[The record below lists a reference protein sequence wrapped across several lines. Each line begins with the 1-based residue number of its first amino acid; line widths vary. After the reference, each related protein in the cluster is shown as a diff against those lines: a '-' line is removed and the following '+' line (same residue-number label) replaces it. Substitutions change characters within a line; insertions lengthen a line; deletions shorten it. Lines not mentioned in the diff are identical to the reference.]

1 MNIEIGKS
9 QKLKRNY
16 DLLNSLDLSSESNI
30 INKKEHYFPLSPH
43 PSRNFFP
50 KQINSNH
57 KLYNTKKVRY
67 PKGISSKERK
77 DKEQSLNHVQIGE
90 VLYERYIIKQKL
102 EHGHKSSCWLAF
114 DIKFGNY
121 VAIKIQYL
129 ESRNI
134 DTTYDEV
141 EILNEIGKHNFDKDW
156 LKSLREYYKK
166 DPLILTEIDSI
177 EHTNNIQLLNSFIHQ
192 GKNKNLFCVVFEIMG
207 VNLLEIVKRYNYK
220 GIPLP
225 FVRIIVKQILI
236 GLDFLHRICNVVHT
250 DLKPENILV
259 CLSKDEL
266 YTIQETGQFDVQQSA
281 KREYYNNGKDLSK
294 KNERMEKKELNPPK
308 VLNLNKRENYS
319 NDMVLKE
326 DDFNNNNDESIN
338 DNIIDN
344 LNLEDLIERPRV
356 LSVPKFN
363 IDNNCEKLDE
373 NISYINIMEYSNEI
387 HSYIKEKNRIIKDK
401 KYRKK
406 LLLKNNL
413 LFNAKTRRD
422 KVEIIK
428 KLNIEYN
435 QDKERIDPN
444 INTKIC
450 NFSKALWLN
459 QQINEIIQT
468 RQYRAPEVILGI
480 NYNETVD
487 IWSLACIVFELAT
500 GDYLFNPING
510 ENFSKDDDHLAKFIQ
525 ILGKM
530 PKNFCLSGTYS
541 YKYFDKYGNLKRKK
555 DINSKTIKDIL
566 IKKYFFKEDEAKA
579 LNDFLLPMLEYYP
592 SKRATARQM
601 LRHPWL
607 NMPQSFDYLSIE
619 EIGKNK
625 KRNLLNI
632 INGDD
637 NDDNDNINKQK
648 DVDSDLYEADD
659 EDNDKGNDL
668 HDFKD
673 EDDSGDENPDKIIIP
688 NFNNSFAEYGQFI
701 DLTNLDRANPQ
712 FDQILKIEKQQDES

>member
-1 MNIEIGKS
+1 MK
-9 QKLKRNY
+9 Y
-16 DLLNSLDLSSESNI
+16 
-30 INKKEHYFPLSPH
+30 
-43 PSRNFFP
+43 P
-50 KQINSNH
+50 KNINSKEN
-57 KLYNTKKVRY
+57 
-67 PKGISSKERK
+67 KERK
-77 DKEQSLNHVQIGE
+77 LSLNHVQIGE

-102 EHGHKSSCWLAF
+102 GHGHESSCWLAF

-121 VAIKIQYL
+121 VAIKIQNL
-129 ESRNI
+129 ESKNI

-141 EILNEIGKHNFDKDW
+141 EILNEIGQHNFDKDW

-177 EHTNNIQLLNSFIHQ
+177 EHTNNIQLLNSFIHF
-192 GKNKNLFCVVFEIMG
+192 GKNKKLFCVVFEIMG
-207 VNLLEIVKRYNYK
+207 VNLLEIIKRYNYK

-266 YTIQETGQFDVQQSA
+266 YTIQETGQFDVQQST
-281 KREYYNNGKDLSK
+281 KRVYKNNEKHLSK
-294 KNERMEKKELNPPK
+294 EKEIQANQKEN
-308 VLNLNKRENYS
+308 NS
-319 NDMVLKE
+319 NDMDLEE
-326 DDFNNNNDESIN
+326 DDFNNDDENFNS
-338 DNIIDN
+338 DIIDN
-344 LNLEDLIERPRV
+344 FNLEDLIERPRV

-363 IDNNCEKLDE
+363 IDNSSEKLDE
-373 NISYINIMEYSNEI
+373 NISNINIMEYSYNI
-387 HSYIKEKNRIIKDK
+387 HNYIKEKNRIMKDT

-406 LLLKNNL
+406 LILKNKSISNS
-413 LFNAKTRRD
+413 KTRKD
-422 KVEIIK
+422 KIEIIK

-435 QDKERIDPN
+435 QENEGIDQN
-444 INTKIC
+444 IKTKIC

-459 QQINEIIQT
+459 QKIDEIIQT
-468 RQYRAPEVILGI
+468 RQYRAPEIILGI

-510 ENFSKDDDHLAKFIQ
+510 NNFSKDDDHLAKFIQ

-541 YKYFDKYGNLKRKK
+541 YKYFNKYGNLKRKK
-555 DINSKTIKDIL
+555 DINSNTIKDLL
-566 IKKYFFKEDEAKA
+566 IKNYFFKEDEAKA

-592 SKRATARQM
+592 SKRATAKQM
-601 LRHPWL
+601 LGHPWL
-607 NMPQSFDYLSIE
+607 NMPPNFDYLLNE
-619 EIGKNK
+619 KFIGKVNENTK
-625 KRNLLNI
+625 NNLFKI
-632 INGDD
+632 INDDYDDD
-637 NDDNDNINKQK
+637 NDTDNDNLNRQK

-659 EDNDKGNDL
+659 EDNDKGNDVRDL
-668 HDFKD
+668 KD
-673 EDDSGDENPDKIIIP
+673 EDDSGDENPDKIMIP

-712 FDQILKIEKQQDES
+712 FDPILKTEKQQDEP